1 MKYWLPILNHG
12 LHLIMKLKI
21 YKRKSMTNSDL
32 QQLSSDFFQNSLDSS
47 PTSAIMRG
55 HKQYFD
61 QIEELNE
68 ETFEKETKAVNDFI
82 SRLESIDSESLSSR
96 EKVTHGMLEFAL
108 SSNKDSLMDRSW
120 EFGAGVSGFTG
131 FLIDYNQQMF
141 VPDSES
147 ADMLLKR
154 LELYKRLFTQI
165 ADVQMIGLKNNRVAT
180 ERNLL
185 RTIDQLENY
194 LGSSLDEDPLL
205 LVNFSPEIS
214 DSFIYD
220 WKENAKK
227 IIDSNIRPT
236 VLAYLEQLK
245 SDHIPKGRP
254 DEHSGIMWIDGGE
267 ETYLRA
273 LRKYTGHKNITVK
286 EVHEVGLSEIE
297 RLKKEFFEIG
307 ENVFPGVST
316 PEEVLQKMQTE
327 PSMRYESKEQMLQL
341 AVETIERAY
350 KPLDQWFTVF
360 PKSSCKVLP
369 VPAES
374 EQHAPPAY
382 YYPPLPDGSRD
393 GTYFLNTYKAETKS
407 IFEAESVAF
416 HEAIPGHHLDRTIAV
431 ELQDVPEFQKYV
443 ASTAFVEGWGL
454 YSEQLANEMG
464 LYSNNVQ
471 QLGRLGND
479 AWRACRLVLDTGMHG
494 MGWSRNEAIEFFR
507 ENSPI
512 EEINAEIETDR
523 YIAWPGQACSYKIGQ
538 LKIEELRR
546 KAENEL
552 GDKFDIRY
560 FHDEVL
566 CDGGITLP
574 ILENKIKDFIQRH
587 SV

>member
-1 MKYWLPILNHG
+1 
-12 LHLIMKLKI
+12 
-21 YKRKSMTNSDL
+21 MTTDL
-32 QQLSSDFFQNSLDSS
+32 LAQLSNDFFQNSLDSS

-55 HKQYFD
+55 HKAYFEKL
-61 QIEELNE
+61 EELTD
-68 ETFEKETKAVNDFI
+68 ETFNKETKVVDEFI
-82 SRLESIDSESLSSR
+82 LRLGNIDQNTLSHR
-96 EKVTHGMLEFAL
+96 EKVTYGMLEFAL
-108 SSNKDSLMDRSW
+108 SSNKDSLLDRSW

-141 VPDSES
+141 VPDIES

-154 LELYKRLFTQI
+154 LELYKRLFSQI
-165 ADVQMIGLKNNRVAT
+165 ADVQKVGLSNNRVAT

-194 LGSSLDEDPLL
+194 LSSAIDKDPLL
-205 LVNFSPEIS
+205 FVNFSPEITES
-214 DSFIYD
+214 QISE
-220 WKENAKK
+220 WREKAKK
-227 IIDSNIRPT
+227 IIETNVRPT
-236 VLAYLEQLK
+236 VLTYMDQLK
-245 SDHIPKGRP
+245 SEHLPIGRS
-254 DEHSGIMWIDGGE
+254 DEKSGIMWIDGGE

-273 LRKYTGHKNITVK
+273 LRKYTGHKDITVK
-286 EVHEVGLSEIE
+286 EVHEVGLSEID

-307 ENVFPGVST
+307 ESVFPGVTT
-316 PEEVLQKMQTE
+316 PEEVLHKMQTD

-341 AVETIERAY
+341 AVDTIERAY
-350 KPLDQWFTVF
+350 KPLGEWFTVF
-360 PKSSCKVLP
+360 PKSPCKVLP
-369 VPAES
+369 VPAAS

-407 IFEAESVAF
+407 VFEAESVAF

-431 ELQDVPEFQKYV
+431 ELQDVPDFQKYV

-464 LYSNNVQ
+464 LYSNDVQ

-494 MGWSRNEAIEFFR
+494 MGWSRDKAIEFFR
-507 ENSPI
+507 ANSPI
-512 EEINAEIETDR
+512 EEINSEIETDR
-523 YIAWPGQACSYKIGQ
+523 YIAWPGQACSYKMGQ

-574 ILENKIKDFIQRH
+574 ILENKIDTFIAKH
-587 SV
+587 KS

>member
-1 MKYWLPILNHG
+1 
-12 LHLIMKLKI
+12 
-21 YKRKSMTNSDL
+21 MTTDL
-32 QQLSSDFFQNSLDSS
+32 LVQLSNDFFQNSLDSS

-55 HKQYFD
+55 HKTYFD
-61 QIEELNE
+61 KLEELTDETFNE
-68 ETFEKETKAVNDFI
+68 ETKVVDEFI
-82 SRLESIDSESLSSR
+82 SRLGKIDYDTLSDR
-96 EKVTHGMLEFAL
+96 EKVTYGMLEFAL
-108 SSNKDSLMDRSW
+108 SSNKDSLLDRSW

-141 VPDSES
+141 VPDIES

-165 ADVQMIGLKNNRVAT
+165 AAVQKVGLDNNRVAT

-194 LGSSLDEDPLL
+194 LSSAIDNDPLL

-214 DSFIYD
+214 ESQISE
-220 WKENAKK
+220 WKEKAKK
-227 IIDSNIRPT
+227 IIETNVRPT
-236 VLAYLEQLK
+236 VLTYMEQLK
-245 SDHIPKGRP
+245 LEHLPNGRSDEK
-254 DEHSGIMWIDGGE
+254 SGIMWIDGGE
-267 ETYLRA
+267 EAYLRA
-273 LRKYTGHKNITVK
+273 LRRYTGHKDITVK
-286 EVHEVGLSEIE
+286 DVHQVGLSEID
-297 RLKKEFFEIG
+297 RLKKEFFTIG
-307 ENVFPGVST
+307 EGVFPGVTS
-316 PEEVLQKMQTE
+316 PEEVLHKMQTD

-341 AVETIERAY
+341 AVDTIERAY
-350 KPLDQWFTVF
+350 KPLGQWFTVF
-360 PKSSCKVLP
+360 PKSPCKVLP
-369 VPAES
+369 VPAAS

-431 ELQDVPEFQKYV
+431 ELQDVPDFQKYV

-464 LYSNNVQ
+464 LYSNDVQ

-494 MGWSRNEAIEFFR
+494 MGWSREKAIEFFKA
-507 ENSPI
+507 NSPI

-523 YIAWPGQACSYKIGQ
+523 YIAWPGQACSYKMGQ

-546 KAENEL
+546 KAEKEL

-574 ILENKIKDFIQRH
+574 ILENKIDTFIAKH
-587 SV
+587 KS

>member
-1 MKYWLPILNHG
+1 
-12 LHLIMKLKI
+12 
-21 YKRKSMTNSDL
+21 MTTDL
-32 QQLSSDFFQNSLDSS
+32 LAQLSNDFFQNSLDSS

-55 HKQYFD
+55 HKAYFD
-61 QIEELNE
+61 QLEELTD
-68 ETFEKETKAVNDFI
+68 ETFNKETKVVDEFI
-82 SRLESIDSESLSSR
+82 LRLGNIDQNTLSHR
-96 EKVTHGMLEFAL
+96 EKVTYGMLEFAL
-108 SSNKDSLMDRSW
+108 SSNKDSLLDRSW

-141 VPDSES
+141 VPDIES

-154 LELYKRLFTQI
+154 LELYKRLFSQI
-165 ADVQMIGLKNNRVAT
+165 ADVQKVGLSNNRVAT

-194 LGSSLDEDPLL
+194 LSSAIDKDPLL
-205 LVNFSPEIS
+205 FVNFSPEITES
-214 DSFIYD
+214 QISE
-220 WKENAKK
+220 WREKAKK
-227 IIDSNIRPT
+227 IIETNVRPT
-236 VLAYLEQLK
+236 VLTYMDQLK
-245 SDHIPKGRP
+245 SEHLPIGRS
-254 DEHSGIMWIDGGE
+254 DEKSGIMWIDGGE

-273 LRKYTGHKNITVK
+273 LRKYTGHKDITVK
-286 EVHEVGLSEIE
+286 EVHEVGLSEID

-307 ENVFPGVST
+307 ESVFPGVTT
-316 PEEVLQKMQTE
+316 PEEVLHKMQTD

-341 AVETIERAY
+341 AVDTIERAY
-350 KPLDQWFTVF
+350 KPLGEWFTVF
-360 PKSSCKVLP
+360 PQSPCKVLP
-369 VPAES
+369 VPAAS

-407 IFEAESVAF
+407 VFEAESVAF

-431 ELQDVPEFQKYV
+431 ELQDVPDFQKYV

-464 LYSNNVQ
+464 LYSNDVQ

-494 MGWSRNEAIEFFR
+494 MGWSRDKAIEFFR
-507 ENSPI
+507 ANSPI
-512 EEINAEIETDR
+512 EEINSEIETDR
-523 YIAWPGQACSYKIGQ
+523 YIAWPGQACSYKMGQ

-574 ILENKIKDFIQRH
+574 ILENKIDTFIAKH
-587 SV
+587 KS

>member
-1 MKYWLPILNHG
+1 
-12 LHLIMKLKI
+12 
-21 YKRKSMTNSDL
+21 MTNNNL
-32 QQLSSDFFQNSLDSS
+32 QELSNDFFQNSLDSS

-68 ETFEKETKAVNDFI
+68 ETFEKENKVVNGFI
-82 SRLESIDSESLSSR
+82 SRLESIDPETLSNR

-154 LELYKRLFTQI
+154 LELYKRLFSQI
-165 ADVQMIGLKNNRVAT
+165 ADVQMIGLRNNRVAT

-194 LGSSLDEDPLL
+194 LGSSLEEDPLL
-205 LVNFSPEIS
+205 LVNFSPEIAESFLS
-214 DSFIYD
+214 D
-220 WKENAKK
+220 WREKAKK

-236 VLAYLEQLK
+236 VLAYLDQLK
-245 SDHIPKGRP
+245 LEHIPKGRS

-267 ETYLRA
+267 EAYLRA

-297 RLKKEFFEIG
+297 RLKKEFFKIG

-316 PEEVLQKMQTE
+316 PEEVLYKMQTE

-341 AVETIERAY
+341 AVDTIERAY
-350 KPLDQWFTVF
+350 KPLDQWFTIF
-360 PKSSCKVLP
+360 PKSPCKVLP

-393 GTYFLNTYKAETKS
+393 GTYFLNTYKAKTKS

-464 LYSNNVQ
+464 LYSNDVQ

-494 MGWSRNEAIEFFR
+494 MGWSRDKAIKFFR
-507 ENSPI
+507 ANSPI

-523 YIAWPGQACSYKIGQ
+523 YIAWPGQACSYKMGQ

-574 ILENKIKDFIQRH
+574 ILENKIMEFIQRH

>member
-1 MKYWLPILNHG
+1 
-12 LHLIMKLKI
+12 
-21 YKRKSMTNSDL
+21 MTNSDL
-32 QQLSSDFFQNSLDSS
+32 QQLSKDFFQNSLDSS

-82 SRLESIDSESLSSR
+82 SRLESIDPEPLSNR

-194 LGSSLDEDPLL
+194 LGSSLEEDPLL
-205 LVNFSPEIS
+205 LINFSPEIS
-214 DSFIYD
+214 DSFISD
-220 WKENAKK
+220 WKEKAKK

-341 AVETIERAY
+341 AVDTIERAY

-360 PKSSCKVLP
+360 PKSPCKVLP

-464 LYSNNVQ
+464 LYSNDVQ

-507 ENSPI
+507 ANSPI

-523 YIAWPGQACSYKIGQ
+523 YIAWPGQACSYKMGQ

>member
-1 MKYWLPILNHG
+1 
-12 LHLIMKLKI
+12 
-21 YKRKSMTNSDL
+21 MTNNEL

-55 HKQYFD
+55 YKQYFD
-61 QIEELNE
+61 QIEEMND
-68 ETFEKETKAVNDFI
+68 ETFEKETKKVNNFI
-82 SRLESIDSESLSSR
+82 SRLESINSDSLSNR

-108 SSNKDSLMDRSW
+108 SSNKDSLLDRSW

-154 LELYKRLFTQI
+154 LELYKRLYTQI
-165 ADVQMIGLKNNRVAT
+165 AEVQKIGLNNNRVAT

-194 LGSSLDEDPLL
+194 LGSSLEEDPLL
-205 LVNFSPEIS
+205 LINFSPEIS
-214 DSFIYD
+214 ESFISD
-220 WKENAKK
+220 WKEKAKK
-227 IIDSNIRPT
+227 IIDANIRPT

-245 SDHIPKGRP
+245 TEHIPKGRT
-254 DEHSGIMWIDGGE
+254 DEHSGIMWIEGGE
-267 ETYLRA
+267 ESYLRA
-273 LRKYTGHKNITVK
+273 LRKYTGHKDITVE
-286 EVHEVGLSEIE
+286 EVHNVGLSEID

-307 ENVFPGVST
+307 KNVFPGVST

-341 AVETIERAY
+341 AVDTIERAY
-350 KPLDQWFTVF
+350 KPLGEWFTVF
-360 PKSSCKVLP
+360 PKSPCKVLP

-431 ELQDVPEFQKYV
+431 ELQDVPDFQKYV

-464 LYSNNVQ
+464 LYSNDVQ

-494 MGWSRNEAIEFFR
+494 MGWSRDKAIKFFK

-512 EEINAEIETDR
+512 EAINAEIETDR
-523 YIAWPGQACSYKIGQ
+523 YIAWPGQACSYKMGQ

-546 KAENEL
+546 KAENQL

-574 ILENKIKDFIQRH
+574 ILENKIDTFIAKYK
-587 SV
+587 S

>member
-1 MKYWLPILNHG
+1 
-12 LHLIMKLKI
+12 
-21 YKRKSMTNSDL
+21 MTNNEL

-61 QIEELNE
+61 QIEEMTD
-68 ETFEKETKAVNDFI
+68 ETFEKETKKVNDFI
-82 SRLESIDSESLSSR
+82 SRLEGINAESLSNR

-108 SSNKDSLMDRSW
+108 SSNKDSLLDRSW

-154 LELYKRLFTQI
+154 LELYKRLYTQI
-165 ADVQMIGLKNNRVAT
+165 AEVQKIGLNNNRVAT

-194 LGSSLDEDPLL
+194 LGSSLEEDPLL
-205 LVNFSPEIS
+205 LINFSPEIS
-214 DSFIYD
+214 ESFISE
-220 WKENAKK
+220 WKEKAKK
-227 IIDSNIRPT
+227 IIDVNIRPT
-236 VLAYLEQLK
+236 VLAYLDQLK
-245 SDHIPKGRP
+245 TEHIPKGRT
-254 DEHSGIMWIDGGE
+254 DEHSGIMWIEGGE

-273 LRKYTGHKNITVK
+273 LRKYTGHKDITVQ
-286 EVHEVGLSEIE
+286 EVHNVGLSEID

-341 AVETIERAY
+341 AVDTIERAY
-350 KPLDQWFTVF
+350 KPLEEWFTVF
-360 PKSSCKVLP
+360 PKSPCKVLP

-393 GTYFLNTYKAETKS
+393 GTYFLNTFKAETKS

-431 ELQDVPEFQKYV
+431 ELQDVPDFQKYV

-464 LYSNNVQ
+464 LYSNDVQ

-494 MGWSRNEAIEFFR
+494 MGWSRDKAIEFFKA
-507 ENSPI
+507 NSPI
-512 EEINAEIETDR
+512 EEINSEIETDR
-523 YIAWPGQACSYKIGQ
+523 YIAWPGQACSYKMGQ

-546 KAENEL
+546 KAEKEL

-574 ILENKIKDFIQRH
+574 ILENKIDAFIAKH
-587 SV
+587 KS

>member
-1 MKYWLPILNHG
+1 
-12 LHLIMKLKI
+12 
-21 YKRKSMTNSDL
+21 MTNSDL

-55 HKQYFD
+55 RKQYFD

-68 ETFEKETKAVNDFI
+68 ETFENETKAVNDFI
-82 SRLESIDSESLSSR
+82 SRLESINPESLSNR
-96 EKVTHGMLEFAL
+96 EKVTHGMLKFAL

-131 FLIDYNQQMF
+131 FLIDYNQQIF
-141 VPDSES
+141 IPDSES

-154 LELYKRLFTQI
+154 LELYKRLYTQI

-194 LGSSLDEDPLL
+194 LGSSLEDDPLL

-214 DSFIYD
+214 ESFISD
-220 WKENAKK
+220 WKEKAKK
-227 IIDSNIRPT
+227 IIDLNIRPT

-245 SDHIPKGRP
+245 SDHIPKGRS

-273 LRKYTGHKNITVK
+273 LRKYTGYKNITVK
-286 EVHEVGLSEIE
+286 EVHEVGMSEIE

-341 AVETIERAY
+341 AVDTIERAY

-360 PKSSCKVLP
+360 PKSPCKVLP

-464 LYSNNVQ
+464 LYSNDVQ

-494 MGWSRNEAIEFFR
+494 MGWSRDKAIEFFR
-507 ENSPI
+507 ANSPI

-523 YIAWPGQACSYKIGQ
+523 YIAWPGQACSYKMGQ

-552 GDKFDIRY
+552 GNNFDIRL

-574 ILENKIKDFIQRH
+574 ILENKIEAFIAKH
-587 SV
+587 KN

>member
-1 MKYWLPILNHG
+1 
-12 LHLIMKLKI
+12 
-21 YKRKSMTNSDL
+21 MTNSDL
-32 QQLSSDFFQNSLDSS
+32 QQLSNDFFQNSLDSS
-47 PTSAIMRG
+47 PTSAILRG

-61 QIEELNE
+61 QIEELDE

-82 SRLESIDSESLSSR
+82 SRLESIDPESLSNR
-96 EKVTHGMLEFAL
+96 EKVTHGMLDFAL
-108 SSNKDSLMDRSW
+108 SSNKDSLQDRSW

-131 FLIDYNQQMF
+131 FLIDYNQQMY

-165 ADVQMIGLKNNRVAT
+165 ADVQMVGLKSNRVAT

-194 LGSSLDEDPLL
+194 LGASLEEDPLL

-214 DSFIYD
+214 ESFISD
-220 WKENAKK
+220 WREKAKK

-245 SDHIPKGRP
+245 SDHIPKGRS

-267 ETYLRA
+267 EAYLRA

-341 AVETIERAY
+341 AVDTIERAY

-360 PKSSCKVLP
+360 PKSPCKVLP

-464 LYSNNVQ
+464 LYSNDVQ

-494 MGWSRNEAIEFFR
+494 MGWSRDKAIEFFR
-507 ENSPI
+507 ANSPI

-523 YIAWPGQACSYKIGQ
+523 YIAWPGQACSYKMGQ

-574 ILENKIKDFIQRH
+574 ILENKIKEFIQRH

>member
-1 MKYWLPILNHG
+1 
-12 LHLIMKLKI
+12 
-21 YKRKSMTNSDL
+21 MTNSDL

-82 SRLESIDSESLSSR
+82 SRLESIDPEPLSNR

-194 LGSSLDEDPLL
+194 LGSSLEEDPLL
-205 LVNFSPEIS
+205 LINFSPEVS
-214 DSFIYD
+214 DSFISD
-220 WKENAKK
+220 WKEKAKK

-341 AVETIERAY
+341 AVDTIERAY

-360 PKSSCKVLP
+360 PKSPCKVLP

-464 LYSNNVQ
+464 LYSNDVQ

-507 ENSPI
+507 ANSPI

-523 YIAWPGQACSYKIGQ
+523 YIAWPGQACSYKMGQ

>member
-1 MKYWLPILNHG
+1 
-12 LHLIMKLKI
+12 
-21 YKRKSMTNSDL
+21 MTNSDL

-82 SRLESIDSESLSSR
+82 SRLESIDSESLSNR

-194 LGSSLDEDPLL
+194 LGSSLEEDPLL

-214 DSFIYD
+214 ESFISD
-220 WKENAKK
+220 WKEKAKK
-227 IIDSNIRPT
+227 IIDLNIRPT

-245 SDHIPKGRP
+245 SDHIPKGRS

-341 AVETIERAY
+341 AVDTIERAY

-360 PKSSCKVLP
+360 PKSPCKVLP

-464 LYSNNVQ
+464 LYSNDVQ

-494 MGWSRNEAIEFFR
+494 MGWSRDKAIEFFR
-507 ENSPI
+507 ANSPI

-523 YIAWPGQACSYKIGQ
+523 YIAWPGQACSYKMGQ

>member
-1 MKYWLPILNHG
+1 
-12 LHLIMKLKI
+12 
-21 YKRKSMTNSDL
+21 MTNNEL
-32 QQLSSDFFQNSLDSS
+32 QQLSQDFFQNSLDSS

-61 QIEELNE
+61 QIEEMTD
-68 ETFEKETKAVNDFI
+68 ETFEKETKKVNNFI
-82 SRLESIDSESLSSR
+82 SRLESINTESLSNR

-108 SSNKDSLMDRSW
+108 SSNKDSLLDRSW

-131 FLIDYNQQMF
+131 FLIDYNQQMY

-154 LELYKRLFTQI
+154 LELYKRLYSQI
-165 ADVQMIGLKNNRVAT
+165 AEVQKIGLNNNRVAT

-194 LGSSLDEDPLL
+194 LGSSLEEDPLL
-205 LVNFSPEIS
+205 LINFSPEIS
-214 DSFIYD
+214 ESFISD
-220 WKENAKK
+220 WKEKAKK
-227 IIDSNIRPT
+227 IIDVNIRPT
-236 VLAYLEQLK
+236 VLTYLDQLK
-245 SDHIPKGRP
+245 TEHIPKGRT
-254 DEHSGIMWIDGGE
+254 DEHSGIMWIEGGE

-273 LRKYTGHKNITVK
+273 LRKYTGHKDITVQ
-286 EVHEVGLSEIE
+286 EVHNVGLSEID

-341 AVETIERAY
+341 AVDTIERAY
-350 KPLDQWFTVF
+350 KPLEEWFTVF
-360 PKSSCKVLP
+360 PKSPCKVLP

-431 ELQDVPEFQKYV
+431 ELQDVPDFQKYV

-464 LYSNNVQ
+464 LYSNDVQ

-494 MGWSRNEAIEFFR
+494 MGWSRDKAIEFFKA
-507 ENSPI
+507 NSPI
-512 EEINAEIETDR
+512 EEINSEIETDR
-523 YIAWPGQACSYKIGQ
+523 YIAWPGQACSYKMGQ

-546 KAENEL
+546 KAEKEL

-574 ILENKIKDFIQRH
+574 ILENKIDTFIAEH
-587 SV
+587 KS

>member
-1 MKYWLPILNHG
+1 
-12 LHLIMKLKI
+12 
-21 YKRKSMTNSDL
+21 MTNSDL
-32 QQLSSDFFQNSLDSS
+32 QQLSRDFFQNSLESS

-68 ETFEKETKAVNDFI
+68 ETFEKETKAVNNFI
-82 SRLESIDSESLSSR
+82 SRLDSIDTESLPNR

-108 SSNKDSLMDRSW
+108 SSNKDSLLDRSW

-154 LELYKRLFTQI
+154 LELYKRLYTQI
-165 ADVQMIGLKNNRVAT
+165 AEVQKIGLKNNRVAT

-194 LGSSLDEDPLL
+194 LGSSLEEDPLL

-214 DSFIYD
+214 ESSISD
-220 WKENAKK
+220 WKEKAKK

-245 SDHIPKGRP
+245 SDHIPKGRS

-273 LRKYTGHKNITVK
+273 LRRYTGHKNITVK

-341 AVETIERAY
+341 AVDTIERAY

-360 PKSSCKVLP
+360 PKSPCKVLP

-464 LYSNNVQ
+464 LYSNDVQ

-494 MGWSRNEAIEFFR
+494 MGWSRDKAIEFFR
-507 ENSPI
+507 SNSPI

-523 YIAWPGQACSYKIGQ
+523 YIAWPGQACSYKMGQ

-552 GDKFDIRY
+552 GDKFDIRH

-574 ILENKIKDFIQRH
+574 ILENKIKNFINRYKN
-587 SV
+587 

>member
-1 MKYWLPILNHG
+1 
-12 LHLIMKLKI
+12 
-21 YKRKSMTNSDL
+21 MTNSDL

-61 QIEELNE
+61 QIEELDE

-82 SRLESIDSESLSSR
+82 SRLESIDSESLSNR

-165 ADVQMIGLKNNRVAT
+165 ADVKMNGLKNNRVAT

-194 LGSSLDEDPLL
+194 LGASLEEDPLL

-214 DSFIYD
+214 ESFISD
-220 WKENAKK
+220 WREKAKK
-227 IIDSNIRPT
+227 IIDLNIRPT

-245 SDHIPKGRP
+245 SDHIPKGRS

-341 AVETIERAY
+341 AVDTIERAY

-360 PKSSCKVLP
+360 PKSPCKVLP

-464 LYSNNVQ
+464 LYSNDVQ

-494 MGWSRNEAIEFFR
+494 MGWSRDKAIEFFR
-507 ENSPI
+507 ANSPI

-523 YIAWPGQACSYKIGQ
+523 YIAWPGQACSYKMGQ

-552 GDKFDIRY
+552 GNNFDIRL

-566 CDGGITLP
+566 CDGGLTLP
-574 ILENKIKDFIQRH
+574 ILDNKIEAFIAKHQN
-587 SV
+587 

>member
-1 MKYWLPILNHG
+1 
-12 LHLIMKLKI
+12 
-21 YKRKSMTNSDL
+21 MTNSDL

-55 HKQYFD
+55 HKKYFD

-82 SRLESIDSESLSSR
+82 SRLESIDQESLSNR

-108 SSNKDSLMDRSW
+108 SSNKDSLQDRSW

-165 ADVQMIGLKNNRVAT
+165 ADVQMVGLKSNRVAT

-194 LGSSLDEDPLL
+194 LGSSLEEDPLL

-214 DSFIYD
+214 ESFISD
-220 WKENAKK
+220 WKEKAKK
-227 IIDSNIRPT
+227 IIDLNIRPT

-245 SDHIPKGRP
+245 SDHIPKGRS

-316 PEEVLQKMQTE
+316 PEEVLGKMQTE

-341 AVETIERAY
+341 AVDTIERAY

-360 PKSSCKVLP
+360 PKSPCKVLP

-464 LYSNNVQ
+464 LYSNDVQ

-494 MGWSRNEAIEFFR
+494 MGWSRDKAIEFFR
-507 ENSPI
+507 ANSPI

-523 YIAWPGQACSYKIGQ
+523 YIAWPGQACSYKMGQ

-552 GDKFDIRY
+552 GNNFDIRH

-574 ILENKIKDFIQRH
+574 ILENKIEAFIAKHQN
-587 SV
+587 

>member
-1 MKYWLPILNHG
+1 
-12 LHLIMKLKI
+12 
-21 YKRKSMTNSDL
+21 MTNNEL

-61 QIEELNE
+61 QIEEMTD
-68 ETFEKETKAVNDFI
+68 ETFKKETKKVNDFI
-82 SRLESIDSESLSSR
+82 SRLEGINAESLSNR

-108 SSNKDSLMDRSW
+108 SSNKDSLLDRSW

-154 LELYKRLFTQI
+154 LELYKRLYTQI
-165 ADVQMIGLKNNRVAT
+165 AEVQKIGLNNNRVAT

-194 LGSSLDEDPLL
+194 LGSSLEEDPLL
-205 LVNFSPEIS
+205 LINFSPEIS
-214 DSFIYD
+214 ESFISD
-220 WKENAKK
+220 WKEKAKK
-227 IIDSNIRPT
+227 IIDVNIRPT
-236 VLAYLEQLK
+236 VLAYLDQLK
-245 SDHIPKGRP
+245 TEHIPKGRT
-254 DEHSGIMWIDGGE
+254 DEHSGIMWIEGGE

-273 LRKYTGHKNITVK
+273 LRKYTGHKDITVQ
-286 EVHEVGLSEIE
+286 EVHDVGLSEID

-307 ENVFPGVST
+307 ENVFPGVIT

-341 AVETIERAY
+341 AVDTIERAY
-350 KPLDQWFTVF
+350 KPLEEWFTVF
-360 PKSSCKVLP
+360 PKSPCKVLP

-393 GTYFLNTYKAETKS
+393 GTYFLNTFKAETKS

-431 ELQDVPEFQKYV
+431 ELQDIPDFQKYV

-464 LYSNNVQ
+464 LYSNDVQ

-494 MGWSRNEAIEFFR
+494 MGWSRDKAIEFFKA
-507 ENSPI
+507 NSPI
-512 EEINAEIETDR
+512 EEINSEIETDR
-523 YIAWPGQACSYKIGQ
+523 YIAWPGQACSYKMGQ

-546 KAENEL
+546 KAEKEL

-574 ILENKIKDFIQRH
+574 ILENKIDAFIAKH
-587 SV
+587 KS

>member
-1 MKYWLPILNHG
+1 
-12 LHLIMKLKI
+12 
-21 YKRKSMTNSDL
+21 MTNSDL

-55 HKQYFD
+55 HKKYFD

-82 SRLESIDSESLSSR
+82 SRLESIDSESLSNR

-141 VPDSES
+141 VPDPES

-165 ADVQMIGLKNNRVAT
+165 ADVQMVGLKSNRVAT

-194 LGSSLDEDPLL
+194 LGASLEEDPLL

-214 DSFIYD
+214 ESFISD
-220 WKENAKK
+220 WREKAKK
-227 IIDSNIRPT
+227 IIDLNIRPT
-236 VLAYLEQLK
+236 VLDYLEQLK
-245 SDHIPKGRP
+245 SDHIPKGRS

-341 AVETIERAY
+341 AVDTIERAY

-360 PKSSCKVLP
+360 PKSPCKVLP

-464 LYSNNVQ
+464 LYSNDVQ

-494 MGWSRNEAIEFFR
+494 MGWSRDKAIEFFR
-507 ENSPI
+507 ANSPI

-523 YIAWPGQACSYKIGQ
+523 YIAWPGQACSYKMGQ

-552 GDKFDIRY
+552 GNNFDIRH

-574 ILENKIKDFIQRH
+574 ILENKIEAFIAKHQN
-587 SV
+587 